1 MATRWMIA
9 FEGFKQIHTLL
20 STQLVRRVRGNRFAS
35 VGLFIER
42 KKSKSNTRTK
52 NSKMLFTFIKFG
64 WPGYITVIKF
74 TEFI

>member
-20 STQLVRRVRGNRFAS
+20 STQLVPCVRGNRFAS

-42 KKSKSNTRTK
+42 KKNQIQIQELRIVKCC
-52 NSKMLFTFIKFG
+52 LHL
-64 WPGYITVIKF
+64 
-74 TEFI
+74 